1 MINLFTSDPLLG
13 GNNQPNYQQ
22 QIEELNRMRSM
33 LEEQKR
39 AFEQKQQLSQVAT
52 DQAAKDSLWATIDR
66 LTDELSDKEK
76 EAIMGEKEYQDSQSR
91 IIDLMNQAYMRL
103 IRPIV
108 EQTEEGR
115 KALSEHLNLMKRLRK
130 EVAKRSEKNLELF
143 NEYTDHYADMT
154 YSDFLRMKRNKPN

>member
-39 AFEQKQQLSQVAT
+39 AFEQKQQLSQAAT
-52 DQAAKDSLWATIDR
+52 DQAAKDSLWVTIDR

-76 EAIMGEKEYQDSQSR
+76 EAVMGEKEYQDSQSR

-115 KALSEHLNLMKRLRK
+115 KALSDHLNLMKRLRK

>member
-39 AFEQKQQLSQVAT
+39 AFEQKQQLSQAAT
-52 DQAAKDSLWATIDR
+52 DQAAKDSLWVTIDR

-76 EAIMGEKEYQDSQSR
+76 EAIMGEKEYKDSQSR
-91 IIDLMNQAYMRL
+91 IIDLMNQAYML

>member
-39 AFEQKQQLSQVAT
+39 SFEQKQQLSQAST
-52 DQAAKDSLWATIDR
+52 DQAAKDSLWVTIDR

-130 EVAKRSEKNLELF
+130 EAAKRSEKNLELF

>member
-39 AFEQKQQLSQVAT
+39 AFEQKQQLSQAAT
-52 DQAAKDSLWATIDR
+52 DQAAKDSLWVTIDR

-108 EQTEEGR
+108 EQTEGGR
-115 KALSEHLNLMKRLRK
+115 RALSEHLNLMKRLRK

>member
-13 GNNQPNYQQ
+13 GNQPNYQQ

-39 AFEQKQQLSQVAT
+39 AFEQKQQIAQTANEPT
-52 DQAAKDSLWATIDR
+52 GKESLWTTIDH

-76 EAIMGEKEYQDSQSR
+76 EAIMGEGSYQQSQAR
-91 IIDLMNQAYMRL
+91 IVDLMNQAYMRL
-103 IRPIV
+103 VRPIV
-108 EQTEEGR
+108 EQSEEGR
-115 KALSEHLNLMKRLRK
+115 KALADHLSLMKQLRK

-154 YSDFLRMKRNKPN
+154 YSDFLRMKRNTPKS